1 MSSKLT
7 PTSYTT
13 LRDEVVAV
21 LLTAREHA
29 RQIVERELAAAYW
42 QVGQLLHAH
51 LLTHGGRL
59 RARWWCGSW
68 LWIWRC
74 S

>member
-42 QVGQLLHAH
+42 LSGATVARAF
-51 LLTHGGRL
+51 TYAGG
-59 RARWWCGSW
+59 
-68 LWIWRC
+68 
-74 S
+74 